1 MIKTKFLIR
10 DIQKDRLCI
19 DGNDLYIY
27 INGATK
33 EDTEKTGIDARL
45 YSGRD

>member
-1 MIKTKFLIR
+1 MIETKFLIT
-10 DIQKDRLCI
+10 DIQKYRLCI
-19 DGNDLYIY
+19 DDSDLYIY

-33 EDTEKTGIDARL
+33 EDSEKTGIDARL

>member
-1 MIKTKFLIR
+1 MVENKFLIT

-19 DGNDLYIY
+19 DGDDLYIY

-33 EDTEKTGIDARL
+33 EDSEKTGIDARL